1 MLRSDL
7 CDYSDA
13 YIVVKGRISVRGTND
28 ANKRNKK
35 LTFKNNA
42 PFRSCISKINN
53 TFIDNAEDLDIVMPM
68 YNLLEY
74 SDKYSRTS
82 GSLRNYCKDKVKDS
96 ANEDNDA
103 NNFIINSSKI
113 KTSKSFEYKT
123 KLIGSTPNND
133 YRLHTA
139 VVVSL
144 RYLSNFWKSIDS
156 PSVNSEKELDVSWSR
171 SCVIFEI

>member
-1 MLRSDL
+1 
-7 CDYSDA
+7 
-13 YIVVKGRISVRGTND
+13 
-28 ANKRNKK
+28 
-35 LTFKNNA
+35 
-42 PFRSCISKINN
+42 
-53 TFIDNAEDLDIVMPM
+53 MPM

-74 SDKYSRTS
+74 SDKYSMTS

-139 VVVSL
+139 VVVPL